1 MPLFLLPL
9 PQSQAYGQQ
18 KHQKLITAPPKSER
32 CCSGEDS
39 VLSVNCQIQEWNL
52 GVRRYFEDFKVDNV
66 DAEVYQQMADIH
78 AKRSHMETM
87 MGEMQLQELGK
98 YLFSQFFQQFLKS
111 LHLRTSI
118 VTSVRLHEEWQ
129 ARRQASAALLFYVSA
144 AIAVLTPQLLPCI
157 TTIRFEF
164 KGLYPEKF
172 PSGL

>member
-18 KHQKLITAPPKSER
+18 KHQKLITAPPKS
-32 CCSGEDS
+32 
-39 VLSVNCQIQEWNL
+39 
-52 GVRRYFEDFKVDNV
+52 DFKVDNV